1 MEKTNDVKN
10 NYYLQFSQRAIIYDP
25 AEKKFLLAKLRE
37 EGFFY
42 KKYGPWELV
51 GGRLDKGENLK
62 SSLEREIKEEI
73 GGDTEIK
80 IRDIVDVIP
89 MTYKSGEAVFAAFL
103 VEYSGGEIVLSEE
116 HGEYRWETAEA
127 ISKSGEYKD
136 WLKGLIA
143 KAVKIL
149 EKEDYLDGWKRCQ
162 ADFENYK
169 KEQTE
174 KYKDLVRY
182 AAENIVLQVLPVL
195 DNFHASTGHIP
206 EDRKESPWVQGI
218 MYIQKQLEGVLADN
232 GIQEIGAKPGDGF
245 DPRFHEAVREG
256 EIEAEEKK
264 QENKIKKVIQKGYKI
279 GDKIIRPAKVVVG

>member
-10 NYYLQFSQRAIIYDP
+10 NHYLQFSQKAIIYDP
-25 AEKKFLLAKLRE
+25 AEKKFLLVKLRE

-73 GGDTEIK
+73 GGDAEIK
-80 IRDIVDVIP
+80 IKDIVDIIP
-89 MTYKSGEAVFAAFL
+89 ITYKSGEAVLAAFL
-103 VEYSGGEIVLSEE
+103 AEYSGGEIVLSEE
-116 HGEYRWETAEA
+116 HGEYRWETAEV

-136 WLKGLIA
+136 WLKRLVE
-143 KAVKIL
+143 KAAKIL
-149 EKEDYLDGWKRCQ
+149 EKEEYLAGWKRCQ

-169 KEQTE
+169 KEQAE
-174 KYKDLVRY
+174 KYKDMVRY
-182 AAENIVLQVLPVL
+182 ATENIVLQVLPVL

-206 EDRKESPWVQGI
+206 EDQKESPWVQGI

-232 GIQEIGAKPGDGF
+232 GIQEIGANPGDSF

-256 EIEAEEKK
+256 EGEPEREKQK
-264 QENKIKKVIQKGYKI
+264 NKIKKVIQKGYKI